1 MTEPSDGHTLDK
13 RDNAPIQKR
22 QIKEGRDMTDENK
35 ALLARINAY
44 AENVLGD
51 IDPQKVQVSVQLEK
65 LKPVLEEIAKEKG
78 MSLEDMFIL
87 YMDLQSEASVS
98 TNKKL
103 EDSLQD
109 LNDGFDGGSPLLFR

>member
-1 MTEPSDGHTLDK
+1 MTE
-13 RDNAPIQKR
+13 
-22 QIKEGRDMTDENK
+22 ENR

-65 LKPVLEEIAKEKG
+65 LKPIMEEIAKEKG

-87 YMDLQSEASVS
+87 YMDLQSEASIA
-98 TNKKL
+98 TNEKL
-103 EDSLQD
+103 KESLQD
-109 LNDGFDGGSPLLFR
+109 LNEGSDGGSPLLFR